1 MATSRRFA
9 DQSITK
15 TYRRLRFL
23 VSVALIA
30 LPLLTA
36 ASALLFGGHEL
47 QPSLS
52 DYYFVV
58 IDGGL
63 PRTIFLIFLAFLGC
77 ILFAYRGL
85 DEKDNLIHN
94 AAGIFS
100 FGVALFPMHC
110 DVTEHQYCVP
120 GLLPLLH
127 LPSAGL
133 LYLSAVI
140 SVMYGGGPKLR
151 EALSRLPDSK
161 AWFSRLGRIKYV
173 SAALMTIGIISF
185 FIHALAPRFLAGFS
199 WIFWIEYTGFFG
211 FGLYWLRL
219 MLLVTDA
226 NKSGQQMRS
235 QAVPQSHVART
246 QPTTVAPTQEA
257 QTPKPE
263 VWENI
268 P

>member
-1 MATSRRFA
+1 MATNGGFA

-15 TYRRLRFL
+15 TYRRLRVL
-23 VSVALIA
+23 VSLALIA

-36 ASALLFGGHEL
+36 ASAFLVGRHEL

-58 IDGGL
+58 KDGGL
-63 PRTIFLIFLAFLGC
+63 PRTIFLIFLASLGC
-77 ILFAYRGL
+77 VLFAYRGL
-85 DEKDNLIHN
+85 DDKDNLIHN

-110 DVTEHQYCVP
+110 DAGEHQYCVP

-140 SVMYGGGPKLR
+140 SVIYGGGSRLR
-151 EALSRLPDSK
+151 EALRKLPDSK
-161 AWFSRLGRIKYV
+161 AWFLRLRNIKYV

-185 FIHALAPRFLAGFS
+185 FIHALAPDFLAGFS
-199 WIFWIEYTGFFG
+199 WIFWIEYAGFFG

-219 MLLVTDA
+219 MLLVNDA
-226 NKSGQQMRS
+226 NTSGQKMKS
-235 QAVPQSHVART
+235 QSTPESHVARS
-246 QPTTVAPTQEA
+246 QGPSVDPRRESRASE
-257 QTPKPE
+257 PE

>member
-1 MATSRRFA
+1 
-9 DQSITK
+9 
-15 TYRRLRFL
+15 
-23 VSVALIA
+23 
-30 LPLLTA
+30 
-36 ASALLFGGHEL
+36 
-47 QPSLS
+47 
-52 DYYFVV
+52 
-58 IDGGL
+58 
-63 PRTIFLIFLAFLGC
+63 
-77 ILFAYRGL
+77 
-85 DEKDNLIHN
+85 
-94 AAGIFS
+94 
-100 FGVALFPMHC
+100 MHC
-110 DVTEHQYCVP
+110 DLTEHQYCVP

-161 AWFSRLGRIKYV
+161 AWFSRLSRIKYL
-173 SAALMTIGIISF
+173 STALMTIGIISF
-185 FIHALAPRFLAGFS
+185 FMHKLAPSFLAGFS

-219 MLLVTDA
+219 MLLVNDA

-235 QAVPQSHVART
+235 QTAPQSHVART
-246 QPTTVAPTQEA
+246 QPPTVALTQEA
-257 QTPKPE
+257 QAPKPE